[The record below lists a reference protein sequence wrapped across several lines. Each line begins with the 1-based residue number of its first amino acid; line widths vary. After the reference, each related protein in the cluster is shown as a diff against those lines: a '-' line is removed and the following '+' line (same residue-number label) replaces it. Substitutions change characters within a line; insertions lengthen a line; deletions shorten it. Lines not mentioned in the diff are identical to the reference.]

1 MTSTT
6 TTVNAALKE
15 IYPGG
20 GIETQFSQEVV
31 AYKRIERSKEGIT
44 VDAVGGKYVTFPI
57 RTKRN
62 PSISYRSEGAAIAN
76 AGQQSY
82 AAVQVPLRYGYG
94 RLELTGQVM
103 ELAESNAQAFANM
116 MEDEY
121 SGLKNDVVKDSGRI
135 AHGNK
140 TKNSIVGLATATATS
155 VTQTVT
161 NPFNFD
167 IGGIYDAYNTGT
179 DAAIAVGLV
188 VSSIDYDASTVT
200 FNTSHTATISTTGYC
215 RNGSYATEPTGLLEI
230 LKNTGTLHNVDSSA
244 TPQWKAN
251 VSTNSGTNRA
261 LSEGLMIKMCD
272 VARVFGGMTSVIF
285 TSLGVR
291 RAYFNLLTQQRGFV
305 NTKEFA
311 GGFVGL
317 PFNYGKEIP
326 VVEDPQAH
334 QNKMLGI
341 DESKMKLFSNK
352 DWHWADA
359 DGNILKYISGYDKWE
374 ALLKKYWEVG
384 TSQRNAHWVIED
396 IIEG

>member
-1 MTSTT
+1 MTSTR

-15 IYPGG
+15 LYPGG
-20 GIETQFSQEVV
+20 GIEEQFSQEVV
-31 AYKRIERSKEGIT
+31 AYKRLERSKEGIT

-62 PSISYRSEGAAIAN
+62 PSISYRAEGGAIAT

-82 AAVQVPLRYGYG
+82 AATQVPLRYGYG

-116 MEDEY
+116 MEEEY
-121 SGLKNDVVKDSGRI
+121 DGLKNDVVKDSGRI
-135 AHGNK
+135 AHGNA
-140 TKNSIVGLATATATS
+140 TNNSVVGMATVGATS
-155 VTQTVT
+155 ATQNVT

-167 IGGIYDAYNTGT
+167 IGGIYDAYNTT
-179 DAAIAVGLV
+179 ADTSIATGLT
-188 VSSIDYDASTVT
+188 VSSINYDTGDVVFSS
-200 FNTSHTATISTTGYC
+200 SHTSTTATGYC
-215 RNGSYATEPTGLLEI
+215 RTGSYALEPTGLLEI
-230 LKNTGTLHNVDSSA
+230 LKNSGTLHNIDPSTTV
-244 TPQWKAN
+244 QWKAN

-272 VARVFGGMTSVIF
+272 IARIFGGKTSVIF

-317 PFNYGKEIP
+317 PFNYGREIP

-341 DESKMKLFSNK
+341 DESKMKLYSNK

-359 DGNILKYISGYDKWE
+359 DGNTLKYVTGYDKWE

-384 TSQRNAHWVIED
+384 TTQRNAHWIIED